1 MTKRIYFK
9 VVNVA
14 EDAPL
19 AVSFFQSDTHSD
31 LAGYVTSCAKA
42 WMVSPDD
49 VRMFVFATK
58 KEWEDAAIEY
68 AGFLSKN
75 R

>member
-1 MTKRIYFK
+1 MTKKIYFK

-19 AVSFFQSDTHSD
+19 DTLFFQSDTHSD

-42 WMVSPDD
+42 WKVSPDD
-49 VRMFVFATK
+49 VRLFLFSTK
-58 KEWEDAAIEY
+58 EQWDTAAMMYAEY
-68 AGFLSKN
+68 VSKN

>member
-9 VVNVA
+9 VENVA

-19 AVSFFQSDTHSD
+19 AMSFFQSDTHSD

-42 WMVSPDD
+42 WKVSPDD

-58 KEWEDAAIEY
+58 KEWDCAAIEY
-68 AGFLSKN
+68 AESVSIN